1 MTFAESSDFPRT
13 NTGKRILSP
22 DEARLREEFAKAV
35 LPVCYE
41 EAIEAFKRAGF
52 PDEQWRLGVALD
64 AYHMAD
70 AMLVARN
77 IER

>member
-1 MTFAESSDFPRT
+1 MTFAESSDFPQTR
-13 NTGKRILSP
+13 KRSLWL
-22 DEARLREEFAKAV
+22 DQERLRDEFAKAV
-35 LPVCYE
+35 LPACYE